1 MHSARWPS
9 ARNFCARGVPDFQK
23 FCKTFARF
31 LRKFFEILR
40 DLDAGL
46 ARNLALDRISIP
58 KRAATKFCGLRIHD
72 GRVHAV
78 FMRAAPR
85 FFPET
90 SQFFRAIWAQ
100 NLRDPDAGRLIIV
113 FKS

>member
-1 MHSARWPS
+1 MQ
-9 ARNFCARGVPDFQK
+9 FLCAGRAGFPEILQNVRPI
-23 FCKTFARF
+23 FAQ
-31 LRKFFEILR
+31 ILR
-40 DLDAGL
+40 DLDAGI

-85 FFPET
+85 FFE
-90 SQFFRAIWAQ
+90 SGNFAI
-100 NLRDPDAGRLIIV
+100 LSRDLGAK
-113 FKS
+113 FA